1 MFREI
6 PSCISAYR
14 AAGNQS
20 GLGGMRGA
28 MTLEKNSPSVDAFT
42 ATNLS
47 KLSST
52 NTRMASDLESKDA
65 RKCAMPAD
73 KSWYVA
79 FGCTTDKKALGLNDL
94 DVMSTAASG
103 RTVNG
108 DRCEACSNGH

>member
-14 AAGNQS
+14 AACKERGV
-20 GLGGMRGA
+20 GDMRGGHDS
-28 MTLEKNSPSVDAFT
+28 EKNSPSVDAFT

-108 DRCEACSNGH
+108 DRCEACSSGH